1 MNDIYDVLN
10 SPEKEDYKKES
21 KPFDKQA
28 WSEKK
33 QAEIQGAYE
42 LIDTTAAQLGSDIS
56 KLVEYLDVQSRMDK
70 YSVGNA
76 LLILAQKPD
85 ATQLKDYDGWKEAGT
100 GVKPKEK
107 GIIILEPGNEYVRE
121 DGTTAVSYNAK
132 RVFDVS
138 QTFTREKSKPQVNRD
153 ERFILK
159 ALVQNASVPI
169 KAVDSFDPPT
179 MGAAYDDKEKVII
192 VRRGLNNTDF
202 FLAVSQELAHAEFAK
217 GGNYNRAEQG
227 YKAYFA
233 SYMLCKRYGIDT
245 KAFSFKQIPE
255 ALAIKDASE
264 IRNTLSEIR
273 SAINEINDGM
283 SKAFSQSKSPALKE
297 QER

>member
-10 SPEKEDYKKES
+10 QAEPTEQKKES

-28 WSEKK
+28 WIEKK
-33 QAEIQGAYE
+33 QTEKQAAYVMIDETAEEVG
-42 LIDTTAAQLGSDIS
+42 GDIS

-100 GVKPKEK
+100 SVRPKEK

-121 DGTTAVSYNAK
+121 DGTTDVSYNAK
-132 RVFDVS
+132 KVFDVK
-138 QTFTREKSKPQVNRD
+138 QTFTRETPKPQVNRD
-153 ERFILK
+153 ERFVLK
-159 ALVQNASVPI
+159 ALVQNACVPI

-179 MGAAYDDKEKVII
+179 MGASYDDNEKVII
-192 VRRGLNNTDF
+192 VRRGLDNIDF
-202 FLAVSQELAHAEFAK
+202 FKAVSLELAHAEFAK
-217 GGNYNRAEQG
+217 AGNYNRADNN
-227 YKAYFA
+227 YKAYYV

-245 KAFSFKQIPE
+245 RSFTFRQVPE
-255 ALAIKDASE
+255 AFVSKEASDV
-264 IRNTLSEIR
+264 RNILSEIR
-273 SAINEINDGM
+273 GTMNEINDGM
-283 SKAFSQSKSPALKE
+283 SKAFSQNKTRVQKE